1 MTFFIQRKSA
11 VGGTITAGDAA
22 LLTTLVT
29 LERVIVTVLVMEV
42 SMMVMRAVEEIW
54 CVAQT
59 TASSLEHTS
68 IPRMTAARILMVAEV
83 CILILYM
90 YIIRKFFLLFVS
102 RGHFLCVSELHSVP

>member
-29 LERVIVTVLVMEV
+29 LERVIVTVLVMGV

-59 TASSLEHTS
+59 TASNLELTTMR
-68 IPRMTAARILMVAEV
+68 RMTAVRSL
-83 CILILYM
+83 
-90 YIIRKFFLLFVS
+90 R
-102 RGHFLCVSELHSVP
+102 